1 MAKHLILYSVMSLVL
16 YTGCTDDLS
25 EKEENN
31 ILRLQAVELA
41 DGNPTKSAVT
51 SINEVNVYARQKA
64 ENNIYSDYYT
74 GSDVG
79 KATQTRFT
87 NETGSWTSVIGI
99 SIDNGTAY
107 LRACYPAPDG
117 STITSDNG
125 VLKTPVSILQKIPF
139 NDPADKQKDYL
150 YSDEASAEINSRAI
164 SLTMHHAL
172 SQVSFRI
179 SKSSSVA
186 ESMTLKQIDIV
197 SRGTRLQKGEGY
209 MSLTD
214 GTLMGLSATDSLRL
228 TGEKSLQT
236 TQQQA
241 DITCLVAPMSGV
253 ESSLSFS
260 LTVNVG
266 GEDRV
271 FTTKS
276 VTDVQ
281 WIQGEHY
288 TYHITVNQMSGNL
301 TDITIEK
308 WKTDASPNTNIGI

>member
-1 MAKHLILYSVMSLVL
+1 MAKHLILYSFMYLAV

-25 EKEENN
+25 EKEESN

-41 DGNPTKSAVT
+41 DSNSTKSTVT
-51 SINEVNVYARQKA
+51 SINEVNVYARQKDA
-64 ENNIYSDYYT
+64 SGVYSDYYT
-74 GSDVG
+74 SADVG
-79 KATQTRFT
+79 KVTQTRFT
-87 NETGSWTSVIGI
+87 NETGSWMSKDGI
-99 SIDNGTAY
+99 DIKAVAAY
-107 LRACYPAPDG
+107 LQACYPAPEG
-117 STITSDNG
+117 STISYDNG
-125 VLKTPVSILQKIPF
+125 VLKTPVSVLSKIKF
-139 NDPADKQKDYL
+139 NDPANEQKDYL
-150 YSDEASAEINSRAI
+150 YSKEESATTSARSIT
-164 SLTMHHAL
+164 LTMYHAL
-172 SQVSFRI
+172 AQVSFRI
-179 SKSSSVA
+179 AKSNSVT

-197 SRGTRLQKGEGY
+197 SRGTRLQKGDGY
-209 MSLTD
+209 MSLID

-228 TGEKSLQT
+228 TGEKTLQT

-260 LTVNVG
+260 MTVNVG

-281 WIQGEHY
+281 WKKGEHY

-308 WKTDASPNTNIGI
+308 WKTDASPDTSIGI